1 MTILHSK
8 TDPTML
14 ARLKEMLASSSRVD
28 IAVGYFFVSGFAEVA
43 DEISKLSKTRI
54 LVGRPNRPTL
64 EAVAAGLHQARP
76 MHAQLEVDQS
86 IRRSQ
91 REPLARNAVAD
102 VSRDIGALPQ
112 TDESQSAVEQLRQL
126 VSAGFLEMRTY
137 PREFLHAK
145 AYLCWYE
152 GHAEPGAAIVGYSN
166 FTLAGFQ
173 GNTELNVRVPGDQE
187 MGALKDWFDALW
199 QDSVD
204 ITDQVALV
212 LDECW
217 AIKQYPPYL
226 VYLKAL
232 YELLGRQLD
241 APRNCPWN
249 PSATRTWPTSRLM
262 PSVAAW
268 T

>member
-14 ARLKEMLASSSRVD
+14 ARLKEMLPSSARAD
-28 IAVGYFFVSGFAEVA
+28 IAVGYFFVSGFAEVV
-43 DEISKLSKTRI
+43 DEISKLSKTRT
-54 LVGRPNRPTL
+54 LVGRLDRPTL
-64 EAVAAGLHQARP
+64 QAVAAGLHQARP
-76 MHAQLEVDQS
+76 LEAQLEADQTV
-86 IRRSQ
+86 RRSQ
-91 REPLARNAVAD
+91 REPLARNVVAD

-152 GHAEPGAAIVGYSN
+152 GHAEPGTTIVGSSN

-173 GNTELNVRVPGDQE
+173 GNTELNVRVTGGQE
-187 MGALKDWFDALW
+187 MGPSRTGSTTCGKTRWTLPTRWPW
-199 QDSVD
+199 S
-204 ITDQVALV
+204 
-212 LDECW
+212 W
-217 AIKQYPPYL
+217 
-226 VYLKAL
+226 
-232 YELLGRQLD
+232 
-241 APRNCPWN
+241 RNAG
-249 PSATRTWPTSRLM
+249 PSSGTRPTRF
-262 PSVAAW
+262 